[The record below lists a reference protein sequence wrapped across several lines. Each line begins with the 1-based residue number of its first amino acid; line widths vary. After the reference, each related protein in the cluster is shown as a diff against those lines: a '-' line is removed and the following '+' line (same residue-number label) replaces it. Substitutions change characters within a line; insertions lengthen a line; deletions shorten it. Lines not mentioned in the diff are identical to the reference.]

1 MRQLTSLDAQF
12 LAMETP
18 RTYGHVA
25 GLSVYDPSTAPGG
38 TLTIDD
44 VRRLISERLHLLPPF
59 RWRLVSVPFDLDHP
73 YWMEDPDFD
82 LDFHVRETAV
92 PRGDREPLAELVAR
106 VAARPLDRAH
116 PLWELYLIYGLK
128 HGRVGMLT
136 KIHHAA
142 VDGMSGAEILTI
154 LLDTSP
160 EGREIPSAPPHRAER
175 EPSQLEMLGR
185 GAPGRPLPADPR
197 PARPAL
203 GARQPRGPARRRP
216 HARGQADR
224 PGRDAGAAPAAR
236 GPRGRHP
243 GHGRGA
249 GAAHA
254 LQRAHHPH
262 RRFAFG
268 SASLERIKA
277 IKDALGI
284 TVNDASSSACAR
296 LRCAPGCSSRASCP
310 TTRWSRW
317 CRCPCAPR
325 SRPARSATA
334 CR

>member
-18 RTYGHVA
+18 HTYGHVA

-160 EGREIPSAPPHRAER
+160 EGREIPPAPPHRAER
-175 EPSQLEMLGR
+175 EPSQLEMLAR
-185 GAPGRPLPADPR
+185 GALGVPYQPIRALRGLPSALANLEDLPGVGLMPGGKLIGRAATR
-197 PARPAL
+197 
-203 GARQPRGPARRRP
+203 ARRLLPGGPEGDILDTVAVRAP
-216 HARGQADR
+216 HTRFNASIT
-224 PGRDAGAAPAAR
+224 
-236 GPRGRHP
+236 
-243 GHGRGA
+243 
-249 GAAHA
+249 
-254 LQRAHHPH
+254 PH

-268 SASLERIKA
+268 SVSLERPRRSRTRSA
-277 IKDALGI
+277 SRSM
-284 TVNDASSSACAR
+284 TSSSACAPP
-296 LRCAPGCSSRASCP
+296 RCAPGCSSTTSCP

-317 CRCPCAPR
+317 CRCPCARR
-325 SRPARSATA
+325 SRPGRSATA